1 MDVMG
6 LTYMRYKAVT
16 GSSVA
21 SPCRHA
27 GFTSVP
33 CPEPR
38 GLGFRGSL
46 DRPEAEQ
53 RPMRAFRPAFNLETC
68 SLLYSGKDK
77 ILMYCVGLRSGEVIR
92 ICAQVKYCP
101 GWTWDPGVREST
113 SLRGKKF

>member
-6 LTYMRYKAVT
+6 LTYMRYKAVA

-38 GLGFRGSL
+38 GLGDCGAL

-53 RPMRAFRPAFNLETC
+53 RPRRALQPAFDLETC
-68 SLLYSGKDK
+68 PLLYSGKGK
-77 ILMYCVGLRSGEVIR
+77 ILMYCGELRSGEVKGY
-92 ICAQVKYCP
+92 APK
-101 GWTWDPGVREST
+101 
-113 SLRGKKF
+113 